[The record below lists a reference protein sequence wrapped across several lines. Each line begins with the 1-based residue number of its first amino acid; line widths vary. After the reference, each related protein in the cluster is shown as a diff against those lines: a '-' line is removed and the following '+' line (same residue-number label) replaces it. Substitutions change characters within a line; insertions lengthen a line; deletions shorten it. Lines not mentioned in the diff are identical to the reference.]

1 MSLPFSV
8 GACVTGE
15 ARSFHLAP
23 MRSALVD
30 LLQEVRVAALYMSIA
45 RVSSCDGIALTQ
57 NQTLCT
63 LTRAAHWNDDE
74 ATLRAELRPLHPHL
88 QALQITLHNESSC
101 DHHRRERCCAPG
113 HAGPDRY
120 GNKGP
125 GRSGFLQYLELWK
138 CVEWMDQKR
147 QQRQP
152 IGSSTLQLTHVL
164 RTRPDILYLRAR
176 TSWPPGAPSLIIAAL
191 SAAHVPI
198 FIRKADPASPAAVYR
213 RHNETMVAG
222 DWFFVMPIAWAR
234 YIFARAYGVVDRLC
248 MRGSFQVARS
258 QGAELFLLRRELY
271 HDRPLPECSFHRER
285 PDERL
290 HAEVGQG
297 LGGGSGMH
305 AEMEKG
311 MEKGMASEPPLGSPH
326 DLATHGNVIV
336 VPGCVASF
344 PAIVVRASGEVDC
357 SRVRLDDCYR
367 LATRLVQGE
376 AAAAPRAEAAAA
388 AAAAAPAPASS
399 QFSSRRLAD
408 AGESSSSSAAP
419 VARAAAAAAVSS
431 VWPTVRIGPPWPA
444 PPFTLACPRLTSSA
458 QCEQLASDSAEGGRA
473 GCSEPEAESAEVLTS
488 LLLGCER
495 SAHEPNSTSPCLYID
510 IGCNLGY
517 FAAQVLL
524 CVRCKDARW
533 LEIASES
540 LMTS

>member
-1 MSLPFSV
+1 M
-8 GACVTGE
+8 
-15 ARSFHLAP
+15 
-23 MRSALVD
+23 
-30 LLQEVRVAALYMSIA
+30 
-45 RVSSCDGIALTQ
+45 
-57 NQTLCT
+57 
-63 LTRAAHWNDDE
+63 
-74 ATLRAELRPLHPHL
+74 
-88 QALQITLHNESSC
+88 
-101 DHHRRERCCAPG
+101 
-113 HAGPDRY
+113 
-120 GNKGP
+120 
-125 GRSGFLQYLELWK
+125 
-138 CVEWMDQKR
+138 
-147 QQRQP
+147 
-152 IGSSTLQLTHVL
+152 
-164 RTRPDILYLRAR
+164 
-176 TSWPPGAPSLIIAAL
+176 
-191 SAAHVPI
+191 PI

-285 PDERL
+285 RDEHL

-305 AEMEKG
+305 AGMEKG
-311 MEKGMASEPPLGSPH
+311 MEKGMAAEPPLGSPH
-326 DLATHGNVIV
+326 DLATHGKAIV

-357 SRVRLDDCYR
+357 SRIRLDDCYR

-388 AAAAAPAPASS
+388 AMAWTLAAAPAASS

-431 VWPTVRIGPPWPA
+431 VWPTVRIDPPWPA
-444 PPFTLACPRLTSSA
+444 PPFTLACPRLTSLA